1 MSDVDT
7 HSGVPDSDMLAA
19 EYVLGVL
26 GADERTAA
34 ERRIVRDAFFA
45 RAVGDWENR
54 LLPWA
59 NTVESVPPPPQVW
72 ERILD
77 AIQGTP
83 ARRAM
88 PEMRAG
94 WWSGLNFWRGLAA
107 GTTALAAASIAA
119 LFIMLRA
126 PAPLPLT
133 ASIDGGGHRH
143 FIATIDP
150 ARGQMVVSP
159 AAFAAVPDRVP
170 ELWLIVPGNAP
181 HALGLLNA
189 DRAVTITIPDNLRA
203 HTNTNASLAV
213 SIEPPGGSPTGAPTG
228 PVVAQG
234 KLTSL

>member
-1 MSDVDT
+1 MATATVALIVSIISAAIT
-7 HSGVPDSDMLAA
+7 LGGLFWQFTLYRLSGARLRVQTVLEFHNEYGHVQTVTGTRRMTWDDFIAA
-19 EYVLGVL
+19 GKKVMAANPGV
-26 GADERTAA
+26 ADALCR
-34 ERRIVRDAFFA
+34 
-45 RAVGDWENR
+45 
-54 LLPWA
+54 
-59 NTVESVPPPPQVW
+59 
-72 ERILD
+72 
-77 AIQGTP
+77 
-83 ARRAM
+83 
-88 PEMRAG
+88 
-94 WWSGLNFWRGLAA
+94 A